1 MEKNLKYVIIGAGGT
16 GGAIGAHLARAGK
29 NVTLIARGKHLEV
42 MNRQGIKVIKPAG
55 DFVVRDIKAYD
66 MQQYENHIKES
77 QDERPNVI
85 FVCVKGY
92 SLEDTIPFI
101 QNISGQHTVV
111 IPVLNVYGTGRNM
124 QKKLPKLLVT
134 DGCIYVAAEL
144 REPGCI
150 FMNGDILRVVFG
162 KRHDRDNVPAQ
173 VGFLNQSQNKMNV
186 QDISMDSK
194 EKKTYASQNGGDF
207 YDLILRQV
215 ENDLNDSGIRGILS
229 EQIERDTMIKFSYI
243 AAQNTCGT
251 YYGVAAGEIQKEGE
265 IRDCFIR
272 LVREIEI
279 LGNAM
284 GLYFSESLVEKNL
297 RLIDSLSPDMTTSMQ
312 RDLRDGKQSEIDGL
326 VYSVPDMAREYG
338 VELPV
343 FEKIVSELNADKQS
357 PTSEA

>member
-77 QDERPNVI
+77 QDERPDVI

-134 DGCIYVAAEL
+134 DGCIYVAA
-144 REPGCI
+144 
-150 FMNGDILRVVFG
+150 
-162 KRHDRDNVPAQ
+162 
-173 VGFLNQSQNKMNV
+173 
-186 QDISMDSK
+186 
-194 EKKTYASQNGGDF
+194 
-207 YDLILRQV
+207 
-215 ENDLNDSGIRGILS
+215 
-229 EQIERDTMIKFSYI
+229 
-243 AAQNTCGT
+243 
-251 YYGVAAGEIQKEGE
+251 
-265 IRDCFIR
+265 
-272 LVREIEI
+272 
-279 LGNAM
+279 
-284 GLYFSESLVEKNL
+284 
-297 RLIDSLSPDMTTSMQ
+297 
-312 RDLRDGKQSEIDGL
+312 
-326 VYSVPDMAREYG
+326 
-338 VELPV
+338 
-343 FEKIVSELNADKQS
+343 
-357 PTSEA
+357 